1 MRKETH
7 LRYATGINY
16 TGLTLADHVA
26 GDGRVLD
33 RVLLDTVSCTHCFK
47 MGVKKS
53 PNDDNEYR

>member
-1 MRKETH
+1 MLKATH

-16 TGLTLADHVA
+16 KGLTLVDHVA
-26 GDGRVLD
+26 GDRRVLD
-33 RVLLDTVSCTHCFK
+33 QVFDTVSCTHCFK